1 MSGNIR
7 EESVASSEVTGGVQ
21 GALRSAAATVG
32 DSLSSVSNAITSRAG
47 RSGGHSQFTEGRT
60 IYVGNLSFDTKDADL
75 EAEFSRFGSITS
87 ARLAADPTGQLRGFG
102 FVEFSTPEEANKAI
116 EGADQRQFLGRRM
129 NVQLHVPKIRPGQ
142 VGGNRG
148 RAAPSLGPSKT
159 LFIGN
164 MPFQMSDKDLNGED
178 SLCISL
184 LRSHFLTDILHD
196 RSLP

>member
-7 EESVASSEVTGGVQ
+7 EESVASSQATGGVQ

-32 DSLSSVSNAITSRAG
+32 DSLSAVSDAITSSPR

-60 IYVGNLSFDTKDADL
+60 IYIGNLSFDAKDADL

-87 ARLAADPTGQLRGFG
+87 ARLAADPSGQLRGFG
-102 FVEFSTPEEANKAI
+102 FVEFSTPEEATAAI

-129 NVQLHVPKIRPGQ
+129 NVQLHVPKVRPGQ

-148 RAAPSLGPSKT
+148 RAPSSNGPSKT

-178 SLCISL
+178 YLCISL
-184 LRSHFLTDILHD
+184 LQSH
-196 RSLP
+196 S